1 MQSETA
7 GHTVVVFDVPL
18 LFEKDLLGT
27 VDAVIVVSAPPE
39 MQRERVLAREG
50 MTEDKFESILAKQV
64 RQSRET
70 CSACAGS

>member
-27 VDAVIVVSAPPE
+27 VDAVIVVSAPPDI
-39 MQRERVLAREG
+39 QRERVLAREG
-50 MTEDKFESILAKQV
+50 MTADKFESILAKQV
-64 RQSRET
+64 RQSR
-70 CSACAGS
+70 